1 MRMVEPSLARRTA
14 SALLAAAALLLLAQP
29 ARAAIEVER
38 VVSPGGI
45 EAWLVRDE
53 RTPVISMQFSFD
65 GGTALDPEGREGA
78 ANMMAALLTE
88 GAGDMPATVFQER
101 LADAAISLEF
111 SADRDR
117 ISGSVRTVTDNAGIA
132 WDMARTALTAP
143 RFDEDAVERVRAQV
157 LASLRRELQDTSTV
171 ASQVFRNTVYA
182 GHPYGRPPRGTQ
194 ETVARIGRDALQAV
208 FRDRIA
214 RDNLLVAVAGDIT
227 PDELGPALDRVFG
240 ALPERSA
247 PFEMPRAEAK
257 GAGEIVLVPRP
268 TPQTVVQVGHGGI
281 LRADPDW
288 YAATIVNYVL
298 GGGSFSSRLMQEI
311 RVERGLTYGVSS
323 GIAYWDRGA
332 LAIAAGST
340 ANETADEFAQLL
352 KAEWERMAAEGPTT
366 EELADAKTYLTGSF
380 PLSFTSTGA
389 IARILLSVRQE
400 DLGIDFLDRRN
411 ALIEAVT
418 AEDARRVAR
427 RLLDRSRLLTV
438 VVGAPD
444 GIEPTRVIE
453 DWRGG

>member
-1 MRMVEPSLARRTA
+1 MRLSELSSARLAPA
-14 SALLAAAALLLLAQP
+14 VALAAALFLLAPP
-29 ARAAIEVER
+29 AKAAVEVER

-53 RTPVISMQFSFD
+53 RTPVISMQFSFA
-65 GGTALDPEGREGA
+65 GGTALDPEGREGTA
-78 ANMMAALLTE
+78 DMMAALLTE
-88 GAGDMPATVFQER
+88 GAADMEATAFQER
-101 LADAAISLEF
+101 LADAAVLLEF
-111 SADRDR
+111 SAGRDHV
-117 ISGSVRTVTDNAGIA
+117 SGSVRTVTENAGIA
-132 WDMARTALTAP
+132 WDLVRAALTEP
-143 RFDEDAVERVRAQV
+143 RFDPDAVERVRGQI

-171 ASQVFRNTVYA
+171 ASQVFRHTVYA
-182 GHPYGRPPRGTQ
+182 GHPYGRPPRGTL
-194 ETVARIGRDALQAV
+194 ETVARIERDTLQAY

-214 RDNLLVAVAGDIT
+214 KDGLLVAVAGDIT

-240 ALPERSA
+240 ALPDRSA
-247 PFEMPRAEAK
+247 PFEMPRAEAG

-323 GIAYWDRGA
+323 GIAYWDHGA

-340 ANETADEFAQLL
+340 SNETADEFVDLL
-352 KAEWERMAAEGPTT
+352 KSEWERMAEEGPTA

-400 DLGIDFLDRRN
+400 DLGIDFLNRRE

-453 DWRGG
+453 EWRGG